1 MPLLNTAPVGDFSA
15 SAASESQ
22 YESFAGITAT
32 FQWPSPAGLY
42 VPQLPNLCFYGLF
55 GTENGTTTV
64 TMTPQMSLSSGT
76 GGGAVPVPIWL
87 DISGAT
93 VLPLGTPVLL
103 NYYFPAVLIRY
114 NITIGGGAP
123 DCDMQLAIGAYG
135 G

>member
-15 SAASESQ
+15 SAASESE
-22 YESFAGITAT
+22 YESFENVTAT
-32 FQWPSPAGLY
+32 FQWPSPIGLY

-55 GTENGTTTV
+55 GTDNGTTTV
-64 TMTPQMSLSSGT
+64 TITPQMSLSSGT
-76 GGGAVPVPIWL
+76 GGGTTPVPIYL
-87 DISGAT
+87 DLAGAT

-103 NYYFPAVLIRY
+103 NYYFPAVLIRF
-114 NITIGGGAP
+114 NITIAGAAP